1 MPFTLEG
8 EGLCVEAV
16 KQAEDGDA
24 IILRLWEVPGARRKA
39 RLRLDP
45 VITAVARTDLLEREP
60 EALTVEDGAV
70 SLSLAPF
77 EILTLSLSR
86 SAVATSPIPSLT

>member
-8 EGLCVEAV
+8 EGVCIEAV

-24 IILRLWEVPGARRKA
+24 IILRLWEVSGTRRKA

-45 VITAVARTDLLEREP
+45 AIAAVFRTDLLEREP
-60 EALTVEDGAV
+60 EALTVEQGAV

-86 SAVATSPIPSLT
+86 SALATSSMPSLT